1 MRFCENC
8 GAKLDDDEMFCGE
21 CGAKVDLIDVNTPK
35 NSNRKLQNNQKNIKN
50 KQSNQNGEKKKKSPK
65 DIAFIVFIVVL
76 VIGIVAAVFYF
87 LVIKDKSNVNDNSQ
101 ANTTANAT
109 NNTTADTTNNTAPV
123 TTTQNTNEYIL
134 PDSDKR
140 VITTEELSKLTP
152 EQVRLACNELYARHG
167 RKFQDSGIQEYFN
180 KMSWYRGTIE
190 PDAFDESV
198 FNSYEKQNK
207 DIIVAYEKGIG
218 TSQQTSNVNTNGYSN
233 QQLIDMARKYIN
245 SKGSNPQGI
254 EIESES
260 GDMVTIWLYSDNG
273 ISSVTVDRYT
283 VNRKTGEGTNNKGEK
298 IKL

>member
-35 NSNRKLQNNQKNIKN
+35 NSNRKLQNNQKNIKSN
-50 KQSNQNGEKKKKSPK
+50 QSNQSGEKKKKSPM
-65 DIAFIVFIVVL
+65 DVAFIVFLVVL
-76 VIGIVAAVFYF
+76 VIGIGAAIFYF
-87 LVIKDKSNVNDNSQ
+87 LVIKDKTNVSDNSTT
-101 ANTTANAT
+101 ANTTVNTTNAT
-109 NNTTADTTNNTAPV
+109 TPIATV
-123 TTTQNTNEYIL
+123 QNVNEYLL

-180 KMSWYRGTIE
+180 KMSWYRGTVE
-190 PDAFDESV
+190 PDAFDEGV

-207 DIIVAYEKGIG
+207 DIIIAYEKEIG
-218 TSQQTSNVNTNGYSN
+218 TSQQASNGNLNGYSN

-245 SKGSNPQGI
+245 SQGSNPQGI
-254 EIESES
+254 DIEGEN

-273 ISSVTVDRYT
+273 FSSVTVDRYT
-283 VNRKTGEGTNNKGEK
+283 VNRKTGEGTNSRGER

>member
-87 LVIKDKSNVNDNSQ
+87 LVIKDKINVSDSS
-101 ANTTANAT
+101 TTANAT
-109 NNTTADTTNNTAPV
+109 VNTTNATSPEATV
-123 TTTQNTNEYIL
+123 QNVNEYLL

-273 ISSVTVDRYT
+273 FSSVTVDRYT
-283 VNRKTGEGTNNKGEK
+283 VNRKTGEGTNNRGEK

>member
-35 NSNRKLQNNQKNIKN
+35 KSNKKLQNNQKNIKN
-50 KQSNQNGEKKKKSPK
+50 NQSNQSGKKKKKSPM
-65 DIAFIVFIVVL
+65 DVAFIVFLVVL
-76 VIGIVAAVFYF
+76 VIGIGATIFYF

-109 NNTTADTTNNTAPV
+109 NNTTPV

-140 VITTEELSKLTP
+140 VITVEELSKLTP
-152 EQVRLACNELYARHG
+152 DQVRLACNELYARHG

-180 KMSWYRGTIE
+180 KMSWYRGTVE
-190 PDAFDESV
+190 PDAFDEGV

-207 DIIVAYEKGIG
+207 DIIIAYEKGIG
-218 TSQQTSNVNTNGYSN
+218 TSQQASNGNLNGYSN

-245 SKGSNPQGI
+245 SQGSYPQGI
-254 EIESES
+254 DIEGEN

-273 ISSVTVDRYT
+273 FSSVTVDRYT
-283 VNRKTGEGTNNKGEK
+283 VNRKTGEGTNSRGER